1 MLKLKK
7 QIYSKN
13 IDELSAGTVVSN
25 FILKTLIK
33 KNPLMEE
40 WFAEDVELGKL
51 YILTFLSKKLS
62 HEEWVK
68 NLIIN
73 FQRDSFTVHHYLSVK
88 KISVFNHRYCF
99 ISDYAEGKTLDKILK
114 SEFKVKENE
123 AIRILSNVAKILN
136 EIFKKSSSFHLNLT
150 PSNIIV
156 GSKCE
161 VFIKGGGIISEIFRN
176 ILSFDKYINESLYY
190 TSPENIKSEQ
200 LSEKSDIYSLGLIF
214 HNMLAGT
221 NLFVGTSDFDLISK
235 QLVKVPEL
243 STLREVCS
251 RNLMNIISQML
262 SKLPENRLT
271 SLNFFISSLEG
282 ILLKKD
288 IDVSRAYTQFC
299 NEEFLDNIDNKTD
312 YPSQIYNFKDEKM
325 CEIDFFKFQF
335 KSYLL
340 PAILLI
346 FTYFLLLFEIL
357 NIFNFKLTA
366 FKIFDFKLN
375 YLNLVCSYLFDF
387 WHTVFGFRMIN
398 YNYSINIASFFEVIV
413 FVFLVLFSAFW
424 GAEVAEKNKKNR
436 LVYFLAAILIPFI
449 FPFLM
454 KRFHFKNSNSKK
466 VESSLLKIFTMF
478 DREYKMNLFKK
489 ISLKD
494 SGKSNGPFLFELN
507 DKSIINPFKIKEAF
521 TDSVEVCLNTKD
533 ADVVTLQIP
542 YSKIERFYLKQ

>member
-13 IDELSAGTVVSN
+13 IDELSAGTAVSN

-40 WFAEDVELGKL
+40 WVAAEVELGKL

-73 FQRDSFTVHHYLSVK
+73 FQRDSFSVHHYLSVK
-88 KISVFNHRYCF
+88 KISVFSHRYCF
-99 ISDYAEGKTLDKILK
+99 ISDYVEGKTLDKILE
-114 SEFKVKENE
+114 SEFKIKENE
-123 AIRILSNVAKILN
+123 AIRILSNAAKILN
-136 EIFKKSSSFHLNLT
+136 EIFKKNSYSHFNLI

-156 GSKCE
+156 GSKGE
-161 VFIKGGGIISEIFRN
+161 LFIKGGGIISEIFRN

-190 TSPENIKSEQ
+190 TSPENIKDEQ
-200 LSEKSDIYSLGLIF
+200 LSEKSDIYSLGVIF
-214 HNMLAGT
+214 YNMLTGT
-221 NLFVGTSDFDLISK
+221 NLFAGTSDFDLISK
-235 QLVKVPEL
+235 QLVQVPEL
-243 STLREVCS
+243 SKLREVCS
-251 RNLMNIISQML
+251 SNLINIISQML

-271 SLNFFISSLEG
+271 GWDFFISSLEG

-288 IDVSRAYTQFC
+288 IDVPRVYTQFC
-299 NEEFLDNIDNKTD
+299 SEEFLDNIENKTD
-312 YPSQIYNFKDEKM
+312 YPFQIYNLKDEKM
-325 CEIDFFKFQF
+325 REIEFFKFQF
-335 KSYLL
+335 KSYIL
-340 PAILLI
+340 PVILLI

-357 NIFNFKLTA
+357 NIFNFKLAA
-366 FKIFDFKLN
+366 FKFFDFKVN

-387 WHTVFGFRMIN
+387 WHTVFGVRMIN
-398 YNYSINIASFFEVIV
+398 YNYNMNIASFFEVIV
-413 FVFLVLFSAFW
+413 FVFLVLFSGFW

-436 LVYFLAAILIPFI
+436 LMYFLAAILIPFI

-454 KRFHFKNSNSKK
+454 KRFHLTNSNTKK
-466 VESSLLKIFTMF
+466 LESTVFKIFTMF
-478 DREYKMNLFKK
+478 DSEYKMKLFKK

-494 SGKSNGPFLFELN
+494 SGKSNGPFVFELN

-521 TDSVEVCLNTKD
+521 TDFIEVCLNTKD
-533 ADVVTLQIP
+533 ADVVTLQIQ